1 MSNDTNDRGR
11 GYDRSAPRR
20 QADSGETGGSGVER
34 RARMILLIDRL
45 VSFIGIAFC
54 IIVALVVLVNL
65 LGPLGLLD
73 LSNWGLS

>member
-1 MSNDTNDRGR
+1 MSNDTNGRGR
-11 GYDRSAPRR
+11 GYDRSTPRR
-20 QADSGETGGSGVER
+20 QTNPGETGGSGIDR